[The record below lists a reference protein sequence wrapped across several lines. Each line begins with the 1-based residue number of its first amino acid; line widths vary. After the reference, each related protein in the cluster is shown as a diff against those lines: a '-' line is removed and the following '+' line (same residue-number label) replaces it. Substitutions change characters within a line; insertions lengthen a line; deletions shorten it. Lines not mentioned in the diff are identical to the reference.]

1 MNIQNVSSM
10 EQAPQPVRAAK
21 SGTPSTVTVQ
31 PRVAVELPR
40 AAASQ
45 TAERQPPPEQLKHAV
60 DSVNEAIKQT
70 GNSLEFSV
78 DSDSHR
84 TVVKLVDTE
93 TGDVIRQY
101 PSKEMLAISHAID
114 QFQQGLLLKQKA

>member
-1 MNIQNVSSM
+1 MNIQNVGNL
-10 EQAPQPVRAAK
+10 EQAPQPIRVTNGGA
-21 SGTPSTVTVQ
+21 PSNVTVR

-40 AAASQ
+40 AVTGQA
-45 TAERQPPPEQLKHAV
+45 AERQLPPEQLKHAV
-60 DSVNEAIKQT
+60 DSINETIKQT

-78 DSDSHR
+78 DSDSNR
-84 TVVKLVDTE
+84 TIVKLVDTE

-101 PSKEMLAISHAID
+101 PSEEMLAISHAID